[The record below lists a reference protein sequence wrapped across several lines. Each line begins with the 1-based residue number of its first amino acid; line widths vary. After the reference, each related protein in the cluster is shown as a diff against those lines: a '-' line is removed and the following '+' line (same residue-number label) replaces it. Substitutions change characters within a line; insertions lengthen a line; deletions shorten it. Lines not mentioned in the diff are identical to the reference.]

1 MALVL
6 LLCPSWA
13 TSCYRSAPTRLLTY
27 RSLQGV
33 GHASKQSDIK
43 RHGRHKYI
51 RKHTQTQLS
60 LSSEQHADISPF
72 ITVPVCVCVMVAL
85 LLVGYVVF
93 GHDFSSWKP
102 IIRQHRM
109 LPRKDE
115 VKGWRR
121 VTCLLSGFH
130 KHDGEC

>member
-13 TSCYRSAPTRLLTY
+13 TSCYRSAPTRLLTH

-33 GHASKQSDIK
+33 GHASEYSDSN
-43 RHGRHKYI
+43 I
-51 RKHTQTQLS
+51 RTYTKLGLS
-60 LSSEQHADISPF
+60 CEQQADISLL
-72 ITVPVCVCVMVAL
+72 ITVQCVCVMVA

-109 LPRKDE
+109 LPRKGE
-115 VKGWRR
+115 VKERGR
-121 VTCLLSGFH
+121 VVGFLCGFH
-130 KHDGEC
+130 KLRSVEP